1 MAAEKRGLFHVFR
14 MSRKL
19 ALLSGVF
26 LLVLGASGT
35 AALVLAPAH
44 LLPGYSE
51 ETVSSCK
58 TLYQSEFRR
67 GREERLIAVISTDAV
82 KPADRVRIGMRLARH
97 LVETSKP
104 DLVIVQV
111 VDHQGPTGRAEIR
124 GPVVGAEIAH
134 APNPPRRMPPANHGR
149 RDTSMHCRPVADF
162 TSGPGS
168 TCDWPIFKPL
178 ITTSS
183 LSKAATATLSMRKPR
198 RFPKNHPGIDLRPIA
213 GKHFA
218 ELPRSVRGRLLKPR
232 VQQRGMHQSARVLR
246 AGNRITSRIEG
257 ASVNS
262 ITSRSTPIPKPPA
275 GGIP

>member
-111 VDHQGPTGRAEIR
+111 VDHKGPTGRAEIR

-134 APNPPRRMPPANHGR
+134 APNPSKTHATGKPWEARYIDALP
-149 RDTSMHCRPVADF
+149 
-162 TSGPGS
+162 TSGGLY
-168 TCDWPIFKPL
+168 F
-178 ITTSS
+178 
-183 LSKAATATLSMRKPR
+183 
-198 RFPKNHPGIDLRPIA
+198 G
-213 GKHFA
+213 
-218 ELPRSVRGRLLKPR
+218 PR
-232 VQQRGMHQSARVLR
+232 VDMRLADLQTIDNDFEL
-246 AGNRITSRIEG
+246 IEG
-257 ASVNS
+257 CDGDLVDEEAQAVSEKS
-262 ITSRSTPIPKPPA
+262 S
-275 GGIP
+275 GH